1 MMHFRF
7 GMTLVFLVGAAWPAM
22 AQSNC
27 EAPIAPPA
35 APNGRTA
42 TQIKINDAISRAK
55 SFIAKSDLY
64 QTCLLDYVKAQK
76 DLAAQ
81 NKTSFDT
88 SIEADAMN
96 KISENQTEKAKV
108 GGDINAAITAF
119 KTSRPN

>member
-1 MMHFRF
+1 MHFRF
-7 GMTLVFLVGAAWPAM
+7 AMTLVFLVGVAWPAM

-27 EAPIAPPA
+27 EAPIVPA
-35 APNGRTA
+35 AAPDGRTA
-42 TQIKINDAISRAK
+42 TQIKMNDAISRAK
-55 SFIAKSDLY
+55 SFITKSDLY

-81 NKTSFDT
+81 NKTSFDV

-96 KISENQTEKAKV
+96 KINENQAEKAKV
-108 GGDINAAITAF
+108 GGDINAAIATF